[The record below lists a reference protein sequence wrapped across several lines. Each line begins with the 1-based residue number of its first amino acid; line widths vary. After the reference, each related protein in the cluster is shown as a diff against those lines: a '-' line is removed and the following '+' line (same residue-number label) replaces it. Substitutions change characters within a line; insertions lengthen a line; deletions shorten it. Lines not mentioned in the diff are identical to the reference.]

1 MIKDLLDISA
11 KVKEYEDMS
20 KHITFRAGGKARFYV
35 EVESEEELI
44 KFIKYCQKANLN
56 YFILGR
62 GSDLLVSDKGYEGII
77 ISTIY
82 LNKIK
87 LLDKNII
94 EADAGATL
102 ADIALFSL
110 ENELSGFEF
119 ASGIPGTL
127 GGAVFM
133 NAGAYDGEIKDIL
146 LEIKVLEED
155 LSISYIE
162 ASKLDLAYRYSN
174 IEKKKQ
180 IVLAARLQLQ
190 KGKYEEIRAKI
201 NDLDFRRRDKQP
213 LEYPSAG
220 STFKRP
226 KGYFAGKLISDSG
239 LMGYKIGD
247 AEVST
252 KHAGFVINKGSASAS
267 DIYKL
272 ICYIQKVVKEKYNVE
287 LEREVR
293 LLGEF
298 DA

>member
-20 KHITFRAGGKARFYV
+20 KHITFKAGGKARFYV

-44 KFIKYCQKANLN
+44 NFIKYCQKANLN

-87 LLDKNII
+87 LLGKNII

-133 NAGAYDGEIKDIL
+133 NAGAYDGEMKDIL

-155 LSISYIE
+155 LAISYIE

>member
-20 KHITFRAGGKARFYV
+20 KHITFKAGGKARFYV

-44 KFIKYCQKANLN
+44 NFIKYCQKANLN

>member
-20 KHITFRAGGKARFYV
+20 KHITFKAGGKARFYV

-87 LLDKNII
+87 LLGKNII
-94 EADAGATL
+94 EADAGATM

-133 NAGAYDGEIKDIL
+133 NAGAYDGEMKDIL

>member
-20 KHITFRAGGKARFYV
+20 KHITFKAGGKARFYV

-44 KFIKYCQKANLN
+44 NFIKYCQKANLN

-87 LLDKNII
+87 LLGKNII

-133 NAGAYDGEIKDIL
+133 NAGAYDGEMKDIL

>member
-20 KHITFRAGGKARFYV
+20 KHITFKAGGKARFYV

-44 KFIKYCQKANLN
+44 NFIKYCQKANLN

-62 GSDLLVSDKGYEGII
+62 GSDLLVSDKGYDGII

-82 LNKIK
+82 LNKIR
-87 LLDKNII
+87 LLGKNII

-239 LMGYKIGD
+239 LMGYKIGY

>member
-133 NAGAYDGEIKDIL
+133 NAGAYDGEMKDIL